1 MNVKKSLLSLMEENL
16 NMPKTAL
23 LGILQEH
30 NGEALESLLTLLQ
43 LPLIQQ
49 KLLGTSL
56 STNLFQI
63 LLQ

>member
-16 NMPKTAL
+16 NMSKTVL

-43 LPLIQQ
+43 PPLIQQ

-56 STNLFQI
+56 STIIFQI